1 MTGPLL
7 IPPAPNELDGEIRL
21 PGDKSISHRAV
32 MFAALSTGTSHIVN
46 CSLAKDNKST
56 ISAFKSLGVDITWDG
71 AVVTVRSD
79 GRANFNHQEESTRT
93 IDCGNSGTTIR
104 LLCGILSASAFDS
117 FLDGDNSLRTR
128 PMGRVA
134 DPLRRMGASIHF
146 QESSDCAPLRVN
158 GRKGALHGLTYESPV
173 ASAQVK
179 SAILLAGL
187 YAKGITTVIEPAR
200 SRDHTE
206 RLLPRFGAAVRVEDC
221 IVSVKGE
228 TDLQACDVHVP
239 GDFSSAAFFIAAA
252 LLLPGSRLCIR
263 DVGLNPTRTGVL
275 DIFRAMGAKIKTENE
290 RFVEGEPLADILVEH
305 SSLNGIS
312 INGET
317 VLRAIDEIPIVAVV
331 MALADG
337 QSVIQ
342 GARELRAKESDR
354 IKALAEALGL
364 LGVQVTE
371 LPDGLLIK
379 GCAELKG
386 GRIRSLGDHRIAM
399 AFSVAGVASS
409 EGVEIEQPECVEI
422 SFPGYY
428 GLLQDVTGVRLPKK
442 W

>member
-7 IPPAPNELDGEIRL
+7 IAPASNELNGEIRL

-32 MFAALSTGTSHIVN
+32 MFAALSPGTSYIFN
-46 CSLAKDNKST
+46 CSLAQDNKST
-56 ISAFKSLGVDITWDG
+56 ILAFKSLGVDITWEG
-71 AVVTVRSD
+71 TVVTVRSD
-79 GRANFNHQEESTRT
+79 GRANLNHPEESTLS

-117 FLDGDNSLRTR
+117 FLDGDKSLRTR

-146 QESSDCAPLRVN
+146 QEDSDCAPLRVN
-158 GRKGALHGLTYESPV
+158 GRKGALIGLTYESPV

-187 YAKGITTVIEPAR
+187 YANGTTTVIEPAR

-206 RLLPRFGAAVRVEDC
+206 RLLPRFGAAVRVEDRV
-221 IVSVKGE
+221 VSVKGGTE
-228 TDLQACDVHVP
+228 LRPCDVHVP

-252 LLLPGSRLCIR
+252 LLLPGSRICIR

-290 RFVEGEPLADILVEH
+290 RLLEGEPLADILVEH
-305 SSLNGIS
+305 SLLKGIS

-331 MALADG
+331 MALAEG
-337 QSVIQ
+337 QSVIRD
-342 GARELRAKESDR
+342 ARELRTKESDR
-354 IKALAEALGL
+354 IKALAEALGI
-364 LGVQVTE
+364 LGVQVKE
-371 LPDGLLIK
+371 LRDGLVIK
-379 GCAELKG
+379 GRAEIKG
-386 GRIRSLGDHRIAM
+386 GRIRSFGDHRIAM
-399 AFSVAGVASS
+399 AFSVAGVLSK

-428 GLLQDVTGVRLPKK
+428 RLLQDATGVKL
-442 W
+442 

>member
-1 MTGPLL
+1 MTEPLL
-7 IPPAPNELDGEIRL
+7 IPPASNELDGEIRL

-32 MFAALSTGTSHIVN
+32 MFAALSTGTSRIVN

-56 ISAFKSLGVDITWDG
+56 ISAFTSLGVDIAWEGT
-71 AVVTVRSD
+71 VVTVRSD
-79 GRANFNHQEESTRT
+79 GRANLNHHEESTLT
-93 IDCGNSGTTIR
+93 IDCGNSGTTLR

-146 QESSDCAPLRVN
+146 QENSDCAPLRVN
-158 GRKGALHGLTYESPV
+158 GRKGTLHGLTYESPV

-187 YAKGITTVIEPAR
+187 YAKGTTTVIEPAR

-221 IVSVKGE
+221 VVSVKGG
-228 TDLQACDVHVP
+228 TDLHACDVHVP

-275 DIFRAMGAKIKTENE
+275 DIFRAMGAKIK
-290 RFVEGEPLADILVEH
+290 
-305 SSLNGIS
+305 
-312 INGET
+312 
-317 VLRAIDEIPIVAVV
+317 
-331 MALADG
+331 
-337 QSVIQ
+337 
-342 GARELRAKESDR
+342 
-354 IKALAEALGL
+354 
-364 LGVQVTE
+364 
-371 LPDGLLIK
+371 
-379 GCAELKG
+379 
-386 GRIRSLGDHRIAM
+386 
-399 AFSVAGVASS
+399 
-409 EGVEIEQPECVEI
+409 
-422 SFPGYY
+422 
-428 GLLQDVTGVRLPKK
+428 
-442 W
+442 

>member
-1 MTGPLL
+1 M
-7 IPPAPNELDGEIRL
+7 
-21 PGDKSISHRAV
+21 
-32 MFAALSTGTSHIVN
+32 
-46 CSLAKDNKST
+46 
-56 ISAFKSLGVDITWDG
+56 
-71 AVVTVRSD
+71 
-79 GRANFNHQEESTRT
+79 
-93 IDCGNSGTTIR
+93 
-104 LLCGILSASAFDS
+104 
-117 FLDGDNSLRTR
+117 
-128 PMGRVA
+128 
-134 DPLRRMGASIHF
+134 
-146 QESSDCAPLRVN
+146 
-158 GRKGALHGLTYESPV
+158 
-173 ASAQVK
+173 
-179 SAILLAGL
+179 
-187 YAKGITTVIEPAR
+187 
-200 SRDHTE
+200 
-206 RLLPRFGAAVRVEDC
+206 EDC